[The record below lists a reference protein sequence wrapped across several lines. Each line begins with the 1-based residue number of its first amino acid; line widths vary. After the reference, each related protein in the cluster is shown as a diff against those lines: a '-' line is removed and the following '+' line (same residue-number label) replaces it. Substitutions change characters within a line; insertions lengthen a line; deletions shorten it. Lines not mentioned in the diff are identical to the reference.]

1 MLEFICLNLPKE
13 WPTEN
18 CSLLLKLIMCMYEF
32 QNYVLVTDFD
42 ERIKNSVNEKLIFV
56 RKYNK
61 ESEEFHF
68 SIFDNLFGLLVY

>member
-1 MLEFICLNLPKE
+1 MLEFIRLNLPKV
-13 WPTEN
+13 WPTAN
-18 CSLLLKLIMCMYEF
+18 CSLLLKLIMFMYEF
-32 QNYVLVTDFD
+32 RNYVLFTDCD

-68 SIFDNLFGLLVY
+68 SIFDNLFVLLVY

>member
-1 MLEFICLNLPKE
+1 
-13 WPTEN
+13 
-18 CSLLLKLIMCMYEF
+18 MYEF
-32 QNYVLVTDFD
+32 RNYVLFTDCD